1 MRRLPLTIAGLLV
14 AVVAAA
20 PQTEFDREASAR
32 DYVQFLVLQLDQ
44 WTRTFPHD
52 YNAALV
58 APPVDAAK
66 LPEAARSGAGDLRQ
80 SITRL
85 RTLGNA
91 RDVLTNADFRAELA
105 KAIATAT
112 QVNQAMGAQRFPAPL
127 QSDWDQVRTYLNNL
141 ARIYKVDTL
150 AVLEP
155 PASGRDTKRAASAPP
170 PPGALIGY
178 IVDQQCATRGKGMWV
193 NADCVARCIRE
204 GDKVVLVTEE
214 GKVYQIANP
223 NKIETDTYGQ
233 KVTIVGKTSDNTI
246 TVASLQM

>member
-1 MRRLPLTIAGLLV
+1 
-14 AVVAAA
+14 
-20 PQTEFDREASAR
+20 
-32 DYVQFLVLQLDQ
+32 
-44 WTRTFPHD
+44 
-52 YNAALV
+52 
-58 APPVDAAK
+58 VDAAK
-66 LPEAARSGAGDLRQ
+66 LPESARTGAGDLRQ

-85 RTLGNA
+85 SALGNA
-91 RDVLTNADFRAELA
+91 RDVLTNADFRAELT

-127 QSDWDQVRTYLNNL
+127 QSDWDQVRANLNNL

-155 PASGRDTKRAASAPP
+155 PASGRDTKRAAAAPP
-170 PPGALIGY
+170 PPGALVGY